1 LAESLTILAM
11 TDLHYLRRAGE
22 DRPEL
27 SRVYRLALEWTV
39 RAIREAC
46 RASAPDVIVILGDL
60 LEDGAAP
67 GAEADAAE
75 LAAAVQ
81 EAGLPVIVAPGN
93 HDIEA
98 ARLLRLFSDRAGAHR
113 IKGYLLYS
121 FADPYAADN
130 TCTRPRESIE
140 RFLNEPSSGPVIAI
154 QHSPIYPSVD
164 STEYPYMPTNVP
176 EIMESYRRKNVL
188 LSLSGHFHEGGAPA
202 QKDGTTYLT
211 CASLVGPPFPFHLI
225 RAQGRELRIERRQ
238 LQFGSGLELTDGHV
252 HTHFGYCAVDVHPVP
267 VRERIELLGLKGVA
281 CVEHAGQLYLPA
293 DDYWR
298 RVHVEDPAA
307 IPQARKLGR
316 DRIGAFRSA
325 MAAFR
330 SPSLAVGLE
339 VECDRDGKLNLLE
352 EDRAGW
358 DVLMGAV
365 HCLPSNL
372 SSNTPAKFAASFMTV
387 TEQLVSQGIHVLAH
401 PFRIFR
407 HERIPVPAE
416 LHQSLARLLKEH
428 GAAAELN
435 FHYFNDPDPEFFR
448 ICGEEGTRIVMGSD
462 AHQLREVGDLQPHLR
477 LLRQIGVP
485 PRSSEDADA
494 PVIQPTGL

>member
-1 LAESLTILAM
+1 MAEPLTILAM
-11 TDLHYLRRAGE
+11 TDLHYLRRVRE
-22 DRPEL
+22 DQPEPP
-27 SRVYRLALEWTV
+27 RVYRLALEWTV

-67 GAEADAAE
+67 AAETDATE
-75 LAAAVQ
+75 LAAAVR

-93 HDIEA
+93 HDLEA
-98 ARLLRLFSDRAGAHR
+98 ARLLRVFGDHAGAHR

-140 RFLNEPSSGPVIAI
+140 RFAGEPSSGPVIAI
-154 QHSPIYPSVD
+154 QHSPIYPAVD
-164 STEYPYMPTNVP
+164 SREYPYMPANVP
-176 EIMESYRRKNVL
+176 EIMESYRQKNVL
-188 LSLSGHFHEGGAPA
+188 LSLSGHFHEGQPPA

-211 CASLVGPPFPFHLI
+211 CASLVCPPFPFYLI
-225 RAQGRELRIERRQ
+225 RVQGREVRIEQRQ
-238 LQFGSGLELTDGHV
+238 LQFEPARELTDGHV

-281 CVEHAGQLYLPA
+281 CVEHAGQLYLS
-293 DDYWR
+293 DDNFWH
-298 RVHVEDPAA
+298 RVHIENPAA

-316 DRIGAFRSA
+316 DR

-330 SPSLAVGLE
+330 SGMAQFRSASLAVGLE

-358 DVLMGAV
+358 DVLLGAL
-365 HCLPSNL
+365 HWLPSNL
-372 SSNTPAKFAASFMTV
+372 PSKTPAKFAASFMTV
-387 TEQLVSQGIHVLAH
+387 NEQLVSQGIHVLAH

-416 LHQSLARLLKEH
+416 LHRPLARLLKER
-428 GAAAELN
+428 GVAAEVN
-435 FHYFNDPDPEFFR
+435 FHLNDPDPEFFR
-448 ICGEEGTRIVMGSD
+448 VCHEEGTRIVMGSD
-462 AHQLREVGDLQPHLR
+462 AHELREVGDLQPHLR
-477 LLRQIGVP
+477 LLRQIGVITAG
-485 PRSSEDADA
+485 RNEDTDVSGRQQA
-494 PVIQPTGL
+494 GL